1 LFGLLY
7 WCVGVAISLW
17 LCLYAARRGG
27 ELAFSNI
34 KISLG
39 AENGTD
45 LGGEFVTHL
54 GDFWGGYRMLRKGTA
69 ISIKV
74 AMFASDILTGVGV
87 VL

>member
-1 LFGLLY
+1 M
-7 WCVGVAISLW
+7 AISLW

-34 KISLG
+34 KIPWGVESRTG
-39 AENGTD
+39 

-74 AMFASDILTGVGV
+74 AMFASGILTGAGV